1 MNNAFNRLINRLDL
15 SEERLSELE
24 DTLKEISKTERQR
37 KTKAEKKNTCY
48 VGEVGNKNKA

>member
-37 KTKAEKKNTCY
+37 KTTTAKNCFLSLY
-48 VGEVGNKNKA
+48 VVMI